1 MKNLRPKLT
10 EIALSLFTLT
20 FLTLTSCEESEIDFK
35 DYNFTTQ
42 NYPAVDGSTS
52 TEPLQTL
59 IACKLLDVD
68 YSWVY
73 SSFHYKYPYR
83 LLPSCD
89 KKPGTCKFITERIF
103 HSSTH
108 ISYENLIR
116 KNADLILVARRA
128 SNDEKQLAD
137 SLDVELIE
145 TPVALD
151 AFIFLNNINNPV
163 NSITTDQI
171 RDVYTGKITGWLE
184 LGGPDKDIHPY
195 LRNRNSGSQELMET
209 LIMKDLQMIEAPDMI
224 MYGMMGLVN
233 QIEYDRQGIGY
244 SINYYTR
251 YMIRSD
257 SIKLLHI
264 DGIYPDFNS
273 LKMRT
278 YPYTTEVFAV
288 IRKDLEENT
297 MAYKLYDLL
306 LSSDG
311 QDIVRESGYIP
322 YY

>member
-1 MKNLRPKLT
+1 MKDLRPKLK
-10 EIALSLFTLT
+10 EIALSFCVLSFITLI
-20 FLTLTSCEESEIDFK
+20 SCEKSENDFT

-42 NYPAVDGSTS
+42 NYPIVDGSTS
-52 TEPLQTL
+52 TEPLQTM
-59 IACKLLDVD
+59 IACKLLNVD

-83 LLPSCD
+83 LMPSCE
-89 KKPGTCKFITERIF
+89 KKPGTCKFITENIY

-128 SNDEKQLAD
+128 SNDEKHLAD
-137 SLDVELIE
+137 SLGVELIE

-151 AFIFLNNINNPV
+151 AFIFLNNINSPV
-163 NSITTDQI
+163 NLITTDQI
-171 RDVYTGKITGWLE
+171 RDIYTGKITNWLE
-184 LGGPDKDIHPY
+184 LGGPNEEIHPY

-209 LIMKDLQMIEAPDMI
+209 LIMKDLKMIEAPDMI

-233 QIEYDRQGIGY
+233 QIEYDRQGLGY

-257 SIKLLHI
+257 SIKLLQI
-264 DGIYPDFNS
+264 DGIYPDYNN
-273 LKMRT
+273 LKMRR
-278 YPYTTEVFAV
+278 YPYTTEVFVV
-288 IRKDLEENT
+288 IREDLDENS
-297 MAYKLYDLL
+297 MAYKLYDLI
-306 LSSDG
+306 LSSEG

-322 YY
+322 F

>member
-1 MKNLRPKLT
+1 MKNLRPKKI
-10 EIALSLFTLT
+10 EFALSLCVLSLMMLT
-20 FLTLTSCEESEIDFK
+20 GCEESAHDFTN
-35 DYNFTTQ
+35 YNFTTQ

-59 IACKLLDVD
+59 IACKLLNVD

-83 LLPSCD
+83 LMPSCE
-89 KKPGTCKFITERIF
+89 KKPGICKFITENIY
-103 HSSTH
+103 HGSTH

-116 KNADLILVARRA
+116 KNVDLILVARRT
-128 SNDEKQLAD
+128 SNDEKHLAD
-137 SLDVELIE
+137 SLGVELIE

-171 RDVYTGKITGWLE
+171 QDVYTGKITSWLD
-184 LGGPDKDIHPY
+184 LGGPNEKINPY

-233 QIEYDRQGIGY
+233 QIEYDRQGLGY
-244 SINYYTR
+244 SVNYYTR

-257 SIKLLHI
+257 SIKLMEI
-264 DGIYPDFNS
+264 DGVYPDYNS
-273 LKMRT
+273 LKMRA
-278 YPYTTEVFAV
+278 YPYTTEVFVV
-288 IRKDLEENT
+288 IRKDLDENS
-297 MAYKLYDLL
+297 MAYKLYDLI

-322 YY
+322 FY